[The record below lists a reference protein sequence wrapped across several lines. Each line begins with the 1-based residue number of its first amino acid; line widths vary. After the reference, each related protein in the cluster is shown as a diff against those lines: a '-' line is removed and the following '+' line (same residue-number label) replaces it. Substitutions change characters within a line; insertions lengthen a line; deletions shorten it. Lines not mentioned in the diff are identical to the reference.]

1 MTQQVNQQ
9 TENYIYV
16 IVNSL
21 FIFYFKYLIYK
32 NNPSLEVHIEF
43 YTLINAI
50 KVETSDCGLVVITLP
65 SDPEVI
71 SSIEQGEASQNTS
84 QVNVPCL

>member
-32 NNPSLEVHIEF
+32 NNPS
-43 YTLINAI
+43 
-50 KVETSDCGLVVITLP
+50 
-65 SDPEVI
+65 
-71 SSIEQGEASQNTS
+71 
-84 QVNVPCL
+84 

>member
-9 TENYIYV
+9 TENYVYV

-32 NNPSLEVHIEF
+32 K
-43 YTLINAI
+43 TLV
-50 KVETSDCGLVVITLP
+50 KKSTLN
-65 SDPEVI
+65 
-71 SSIEQGEASQNTS
+71 SI
-84 QVNVPCL
+84 L